1 MDLLEDVG
9 DSRPAASLELRV
21 QDLLNILATLSLEDL
36 NFKCTESHSLNL
48 IINNSRAIV
57 CAARTSRCHL
67 IFFDLLIL
75 LSRNG
80 LYDHLD
86 QRILLPDGTLQSLGE
101 DLVLLFIVL
110 GRSIVLV
117 TVNAI
122 IIRMKKINLPM
133 LN

>member
-1 MDLLEDVG
+1 VDLLEDVG

-36 NFKCTESHSLNL
+36 DFKCTESHSLNL

-57 CAARTSRCHL
+57 CAARTSRCYF

-80 LYDHLD
+80 LYDHLY

-122 IIRMKKINLPM
+122 IIRMRKINLPM